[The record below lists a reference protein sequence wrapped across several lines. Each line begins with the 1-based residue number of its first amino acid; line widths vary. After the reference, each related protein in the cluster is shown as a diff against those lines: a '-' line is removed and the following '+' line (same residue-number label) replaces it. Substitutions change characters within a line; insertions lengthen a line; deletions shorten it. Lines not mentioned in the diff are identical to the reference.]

1 MKSKTLCHILLFL
14 VIDSAINFYIFLTTS
29 TFLTYQWFINVN
41 SETIKYYY
49 DTNSVL
55 FFSFIAATILTAI
68 LYKPLLT
75 SKPLKRIWEKIY
87 VPCPK

>member
-1 MKSKTLCHILLFL
+1 MKSKILCHILLFL

-29 TFLTYQWFINVN
+29 IFLTYQWFINTN
-41 SETIKYYY
+41 SEIIKYYY

-55 FFSFIAATILTAI
+55 YFSFITATILTAI

-75 SKPLKRIWEKIY
+75 SKPLKQIWGKIY
-87 VPCPK
+87 DSRPK